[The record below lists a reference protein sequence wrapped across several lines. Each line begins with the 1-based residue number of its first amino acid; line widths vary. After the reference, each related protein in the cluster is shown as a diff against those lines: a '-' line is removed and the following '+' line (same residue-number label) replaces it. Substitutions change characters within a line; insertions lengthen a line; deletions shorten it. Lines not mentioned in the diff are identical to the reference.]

1 MNRLIQDLLDA
12 TCIEAGQFSVE
23 RGLVAAEQ
31 VVLDVTEAQKA
42 LVSSAGLELRLD
54 VAHDLPAISVDR
66 ERILQ
71 VFENLI
77 GNAVKFTPSGGRV
90 AVGANRRDG
99 EVLFWVENTGTSISA
114 EHLPH
119 LFDRFWQAKKGEH
132 RGVGLGLP
140 IAKGIVELHG
150 GRVWAEST
158 EGRGTTFYFTVPVAS
173 KAEAS
178 TPATLH

>member
-1 MNRLIQDLLDA
+1 MNRLIQDLLDVA
-12 TCIEAGQFSVE
+12 SIEAGQFSVE
-23 RGLVAAEQ
+23 RDLVAAEQ
-31 VVLDVTEAQKA
+31 VVLDVTDAQKD

-54 VAHDLPAISVDR
+54 VARDLPAIPVDR

-77 GNAVKFTPSGGRV
+77 GNAVKFAPSGGRITI
-90 AVGANRRDG
+90 GAGLRDG
-99 EVLFWVENTGTSISA
+99 DILFWVENTGTSIPA

-132 RGVGLGLP
+132 RGVGLGLS
-140 IAKGIVELHG
+140 IVKGIVEIHG

-158 EGRGTTFYFTVPVAS
+158 EGRGTTFYFTVPVAPR
-173 KAEAS
+173 AEAS
-178 TPATLH
+178 NSATLH